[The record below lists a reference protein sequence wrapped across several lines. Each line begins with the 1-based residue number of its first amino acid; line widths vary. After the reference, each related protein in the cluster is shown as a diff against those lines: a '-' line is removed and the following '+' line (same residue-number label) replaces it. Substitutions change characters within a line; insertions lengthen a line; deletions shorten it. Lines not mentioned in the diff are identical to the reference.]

1 MGLIID
7 LMILILFIVL
17 ILWTWDSTRK
27 FENALYR
34 VIYIIGGI
42 VSNFLIAFIIFN
54 ISKSNINYPSIK
66 VMKEIRKIMLLTFIP
81 LNGIITMPF
90 IANIINK
97 IKDGENQKKRI
108 LIISIISILVI
119 IIEIFYFQNIQIG
132 ILKMIKLT

>member
-17 ILWTWDSTRK
+17 ILWTWNSTRN
-27 FENALYR
+27 FENTFSRVLY
-34 VIYIIGGI
+34 ITGGI
-42 VSNFLIAFIIFN
+42 IIIFLITLIVFN
-54 ISKSNINYPSIK
+54 ISNSSINYPSIK
-66 VMKEIRKIMLLTFIP
+66 VMEGIRKIMLLTFVP

-108 LIISIISILVI
+108 VIISIISILVI

>member
-17 ILWTWDSTRK
+17 ILWTWSSTRN
-27 FENALYR
+27 FENTFSR
-34 VIYIIGGI
+34 VIYILGGVVI
-42 VSNFLIAFIIFN
+42 NFLITLIVFS
-54 ISKSNINYPSIK
+54 ISKSRINYPSIK

-119 IIEIFYFQNIQIG
+119 IIEIFYFQNIQNG

>member
-7 LMILILFIVL
+7 LMILILFVVL
-17 ILWTWDSTRK
+17 ILWTWNSTRN
-27 FENALYR
+27 FESTFSRVLY
-34 VIYIIGGI
+34 ITGGI
-42 VSNFLIAFIIFN
+42 LINFLITLIVFN
-54 ISKSNINYPSIK
+54 ISKSSINYPSIK
-66 VMKEIRKIMLLTFIP
+66 VLKEIRKIMLLTFVP

-108 LIISIISILVI
+108 IIISIISILVI